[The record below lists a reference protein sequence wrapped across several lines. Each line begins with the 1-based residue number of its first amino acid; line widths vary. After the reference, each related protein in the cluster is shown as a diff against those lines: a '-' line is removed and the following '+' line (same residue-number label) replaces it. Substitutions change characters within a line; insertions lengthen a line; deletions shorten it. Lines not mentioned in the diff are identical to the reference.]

1 MSFVDTPAVR
11 LRSGLRGSA
20 RAGLLAATVLT
31 AALLAFPGAASAQDT
46 ATADGEIAD
55 AAGEQEAEIVV
66 TGSRVQRAG
75 FDAPTPTTVV
85 GADELTQGARANIGE
100 VLNDLPSFRAT
111 TTAATNPGN
120 TGSGTVRLDLRGLGT
135 SRTLTLLNGRRF
147 SGGEDL
153 NTVPMNLVKQVEVVT
168 GGASA
173 AWGSGAVAGVAN
185 IILNDDLEGISLGGR
200 AGVSSRGDGARYEL
214 DGSFGTHF
222 ADDRG
227 HFMIGAQ
234 WLDYQGIPDRNSRP
248 RLGTTGTFTNPAYTR
263 TNGEHQYLLVPD
275 VNAANAGRGGLIL
288 TGALAGETFNPDGT
302 LRQFQF
308 GSVRNGPSMIGGAD
322 GWNTFDGL
330 AVTQP
335 YERIGTFARV
345 SFDVTDNV
353 KLWVDGS
360 YMRMEASAPYFPD
373 SDRGAVIRSDN
384 AFLSPEIRNRLEA
397 ADQDRFTMG
406 RWFQDRIYQLDYH
419 RENIEGAIGIDGE
432 FGDGWRYS
440 AYYDH
445 GEYSNYVAISNV
457 RIRQNYLNAVD
468 AVIDPATGRPV
479 CRIALTNPSTNCVPV
494 NLFGE
499 GNISDA
505 AAGYIFGAA
514 VIDQRSKLDT
524 GGVSLRGDPFSTWA
538 GPVSIAVGAEARR
551 ESVFTVVDPISAV
564 NGFVSS
570 NRSPTIGSFN
580 VKEGFAE
587 LVLPLLN
594 VDASKIEF
602 NGAVRYSD
610 YSNSGGI
617 WSWKAGLTDRIFDD
631 LLLRATYSRD
641 IRSGNMGELFTS
653 RATNFSN
660 IVDPVTGTTILASMF
675 TGGNPNLKPER
686 ANTLTLGGS
695 YAPGF
700 VPGLNLSV
708 DYYAI
713 KIKDVI
719 ATISAQDTVT
729 RCVNGNTALCNLIT
743 RNSAGAITSIEASYI
758 NLSRY
763 ETSGVDVEASYN
775 LPLERIG
782 LEDAGT
788 VRLRALATYVHSLIT
803 DDGVVRIQGAGT
815 VGDNTSFGTPKWRG
829 TASLSYDAGD
839 AELDLRVRY
848 VGGGVFSR
856 TLDVANNHIGARS
869 YVDLGARFDAGNMTF
884 SVDVANLFDRA
895 PPLTT
900 GFNPHYDVIGR
911 YLSAGVRVN
920 F

>member
-11 LRSGLRGSA
+11 SGFRGSA

-55 AAGEQEAEIVV
+55 TAGEQEAEIVV

-85 GADELTQGARANIGE
+85 GADELSQGARANVGE

-248 RLGTTGTFTNPAYTR
+248 QLGTTGTFTNPAYTR

-275 VNAANAGRGGLIL
+275 VNASNAGRGGLIQ
-288 TGALAGETFNPDGT
+288 TGVLAGQTFNSDGT

-373 SDRGAVIRSDN
+373 SDRGAVIKAGN
-384 AFLSPEIRNRLEA
+384 AFLSPEIRARLQA
-397 ADQDRFTMG
+397 AGQDSFTMG

-432 FGDGWRYS
+432 FGGGWRYS

-445 GEYSNYVAISNV
+445 GEYSNYVAISNI

-479 CRIALTNPSTNCVPV
+479 CQIALANPSTNCVPV

-505 AAGYIFGAA
+505 AAAYIFGAA
-514 VIDQRSKLDT
+514 VIDQRSKLDA

-551 ESVFTVVDPISAV
+551 ESIFTEVDPISAV

-587 LVLPLLN
+587 LVVPLLD

-602 NGAVRYSD
+602 NGAARYSD

-641 IRSGNMGELFTS
+641 IRSGNMAELFTS

-660 IVDPVTGTTILASMF
+660 IVDPVTGTSILASLF

-695 YAPGF
+695 YSPDF

-708 DYYAI
+708 DYYSI

-729 RCVNGNTALCNLIT
+729 RCVNGNTALCDLIT

-782 LEDAGT
+782 LADAGT
-788 VRLRALATYVHSLIT
+788 LRLRALATYVHSLIT
-803 DDGVVRIQGAGT
+803 DDGVVRIEGAGT

-829 TASLSYDAGD
+829 TASINYDAGD

-856 TLDVANNHIGARS
+856 TLDVANNDIEPRA
-869 YVDLGARFDAGNMTF
+869 YVDLGARFDAGNTTF

>member
-1 MSFVDTPAVR
+1 
-11 LRSGLRGSA
+11 
-20 RAGLLAATVLT
+20 
-31 AALLAFPGAASAQDT
+31 
-46 ATADGEIAD
+46 
-55 AAGEQEAEIVV
+55 
-66 TGSRVQRAG
+66 
-75 FDAPTPTTVV
+75 
-85 GADELTQGARANIGE
+85 
-100 VLNDLPSFRAT
+100 
-111 TTAATNPGN
+111 
-120 TGSGTVRLDLRGLGT
+120 
-135 SRTLTLLNGRRF
+135 
-147 SGGEDL
+147 
-153 NTVPMNLVKQVEVVT
+153 
-168 GGASA
+168 
-173 AWGSGAVAGVAN
+173 
-185 IILNDDLEGISLGGR
+185 
-200 AGVSSRGDGARYEL
+200 
-214 DGSFGTHF
+214 
-222 ADDRG
+222 
-227 HFMIGAQ
+227 
-234 WLDYQGIPDRNSRP
+234 
-248 RLGTTGTFTNPAYTR
+248 
-263 TNGEHQYLLVPD
+263 
-275 VNAANAGRGGLIL
+275 LIL

-468 AVIDPATGRPV
+468 AVVDPATGRPV

-856 TLDVANNHIGARS
+856 TLDVANNHIGART